1 MSLPSQR
8 GISLVEIMVALAVGL
23 FLTAG
28 VVQIFLGNKQ
38 SYRVAEGSARIQ
50 ENARFAMEFIAI
62 DARMAGYQGCAGA
75 SRTVVNTLG
84 ASPSFVEDFDIPVE
98 GFQATSASAWSPS
111 VDASISSPLGGRD
124 ILTIRGAFGNGT
136 NITGQPTDASDC
148 ASSSS
153 YTQNLKVTSGAGF
166 QSVDYAIASNCN
178 RASIFQFATTPEASA
193 TTIDT
198 GGVDLGA
205 CYAGTGELLPLET
218 RSFYIRANASG
229 IPSLYR
235 QIGSA
240 GAQELV
246 EGVEDLQV
254 LYGLDNDGDGAAN
267 GFVTAN
273 QASANWDQVV
283 SLRICL
289 GFRSVEDNLTTSDDA
304 PPACADSQV
313 NLTGNHLRRVFTTTI
328 GLRNRLP

>member
-1 MSLPSQR
+1 MSMPSQR
-8 GISLVEIMVALAVGL
+8 GFSLVEIMVALAVGL

-84 ASPSFVEDFDIPVE
+84 ASPILRRGLRHPGRGLPGHQRQRLVTQR
-98 GFQATSASAWSPS
+98 GRQHFQSA
-111 VDASISSPLGGRD
+111 LGGRD

-178 RASIFQFATTPEASA
+178 RASLFQFATTPEASA

-205 CYAGTGELLPLET
+205 CYAGTGELLPMET

-267 GFVTAN
+267 GFVHAN
-273 QASANWDQVV
+273 EVPNWNQVV

-289 GFRSVEDNLTTSDDA
+289 GFRSVEDNLTTSDA
-304 PPACADSQV
+304 NPPACDDSQV
-313 NLTGNHLRRVFTTTI
+313 SLAGNHLRRVFTTTI